1 MKFDSSKFLD
11 KIFLNKDKLE
21 FYNLKKLGDF
31 FNCDLKT
38 LPFSYR
44 ILLENLIRNSSKS
57 TNTYSECNDLINFRA
72 GKEIFFYP
80 GRVLMQDYTGV
91 PAIAD
96 LASMRDKMKSINK
109 DPELINPQVPVS
121 LIIDHSITVDSSS
134 KSNSQEI
141 NVEFEFS
148 RNQERYQLL
157 KWAQNSLKNFSL
169 FPPGS
174 GICHQI
180 NIEFLADIVSKK
192 NNLLFI
198 DTVVGT
204 DSHTTMVNALSV
216 LGWGV
221 GGIEAEAV
229 MLGQPISM
237 KIPDVVGVKI
247 TGNLNDGLTATD
259 VVLTITEKL
268 RKLNVV
274 GKFVEFFGPGLSALS
289 LSERSTISN
298 MAPEYGA
305 TCGLFPVDKETIKYM
320 KLTRKDKHKIDIIE
334 TFCKKQKIWHDEN
347 FEKINYNEKIEIDLS
362 KIEPCIAG
370 PKRPQDRVNLSE
382 VKKVFIKSLNKKITK
397 KHSYNDHK
405 LENGRV
411 CLASITSCTNTS
423 NPSVLIMSG
432 LIARNAVK
440 FGLKVPWW
448 VKTSFAPGSRVVREY
463 MKKAGLQKFLDQLGF
478 NIVGYGCTTCIGN
491 SGPLDNKVS
500 KLIEQEDL
508 NVCSVISGNRN
519 FEGRIHPLIKSNFL
533 ASPPLVLIYAL
544 AGRIDINLDK
554 EEIAL
559 VNGRKIFMKDLW
571 PLDKDVH
578 KLMDEVLEE
587 DLFKKNYENIFSGNS
602 NWKKIKTT
610 KSSTY
615 NWSLSST
622 YIKKPPFLEKKT
634 EQKEILNARALL
646 CLGDSI
652 TTDHISPAGVIKKN
666 SEAGSYLLER
676 QISENDFNSFGAR
689 RGNHEV
695 MLRGTFANIR
705 IKNFIV
711 DKLGGFTK
719 HFPSGEEGEIFKIS
733 EKYKNENVPLI
744 VIAGKEYGTGSSRD
758 WAAKGTKLL
767 GVKAVIAESFE
778 RIHRS
783 NLVGM
788 GVIPLEIESRKLSD
802 LNLDGSETFD
812 IGNIQNLSSKPNL
825 RTKIKIKKT
834 KKIDEI
840 KVISRIDTDKE
851 VKYFRSGGILPYV
864 FNLMENKKIN

>member
-11 KIFLNKDKLE
+11 KIFINEDKLE
-21 FYNLKKLGDF
+21 FYSLKKLQNFFDF
-31 FNCDLKT
+31 DLNT

-57 TNTYSECNDLINFRA
+57 TNTYSECDDLINFKV
-72 GKEIFFYP
+72 GKEIFFNP

-134 KSNSQEI
+134 KSDSQKI

-157 KWAQNSLKNFSL
+157 KWAQNTLENFSL

-237 KIPDVVGVKI
+237 KIPEVVGVKI
-247 TGNLNDGLTATD
+247 IGNLKDGLTATD

-274 GKFVEFFGPGLSALS
+274 GKFVEFFGPGLSGLS

-305 TCGLFPVDKETIKYM
+305 TCGLFPVDQETIKYM
-320 KLTRKDKHKIDIIE
+320 KLTRKNNNKLNIIE
-334 TFCKKQKIWHDEN
+334 TFCKKQKIWHDKN
-347 FEKINYNEKIEIDLS
+347 FDKINYNEKIEINLS

-370 PKRPQDRVNLSE
+370 PKRPQDKVNLSE
-382 VKKVFIKSLNKKITK
+382 VKKVFIKSLGKKIIK
-397 KHSYNDHK
+397 KHSYNEHQ

-423 NPSVLIMSG
+423 NPSVLLMSG
-432 LIARNAVK
+432 LIAKKAIEL
-440 FGLKVPWW
+440 GLKVPWW

-491 SGPLDNKVS
+491 SGPLDKKVS

-533 ASPPLVLIYAL
+533 ASPPLVVIYAL
-544 AGRIDINLDK
+544 AGRININLDK

-559 VNGRKIFMKDLW
+559 INGRKIFMKDLW
-571 PLDKDVH
+571 PLNKDVH
-578 KLMDEVLEE
+578 KLMDEVLKE
-587 DLFKKNYENIFSGNS
+587 DLFKKNYEN
-602 NWKKIKTT
+602 
-610 KSSTY
+610 
-615 NWSLSST
+615 
-622 YIKKPPFLEKKT
+622 
-634 EQKEILNARALL
+634 
-646 CLGDSI
+646 
-652 TTDHISPAGVIKKN
+652 
-666 SEAGSYLLER
+666 
-676 QISENDFNSFGAR
+676 
-689 RGNHEV
+689 
-695 MLRGTFANIR
+695 
-705 IKNFIV
+705 NF
-711 DKLGGFTK
+711 
-719 HFPSGEEGEIFKIS
+719 
-733 EKYKNENVPLI
+733 
-744 VIAGKEYGTGSSRD
+744 
-758 WAAKGTKLL
+758 
-767 GVKAVIAESFE
+767 
-778 RIHRS
+778 
-783 NLVGM
+783 
-788 GVIPLEIESRKLSD
+788 
-802 LNLDGSETFD
+802 
-812 IGNIQNLSSKPNL
+812 
-825 RTKIKIKKT
+825 
-834 KKIDEI
+834 
-840 KVISRIDTDKE
+840 
-851 VKYFRSGGILPYV
+851 
-864 FNLMENKKIN
+864 